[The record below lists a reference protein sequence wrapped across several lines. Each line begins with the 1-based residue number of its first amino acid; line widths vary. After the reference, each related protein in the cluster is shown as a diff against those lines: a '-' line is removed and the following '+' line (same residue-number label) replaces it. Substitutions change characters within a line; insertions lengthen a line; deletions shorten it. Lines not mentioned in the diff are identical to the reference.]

1 MSVSTGIV
9 NFFGWE
15 LTAIIDSSGMVWLDP
30 SEICMKIGL
39 DPNRQLDS
47 MIGQTDV
54 PLVQLSDEGEPQF
67 HPIVTPGGAGAWLAL
82 LDWRKIADPETQS
95 KVMLLQVR
103 LGEIL
108 NQAFIGHV
116 AAATLVR

>member
-1 MSVSTGIV
+1 
-9 NFFGWE
+9 
-15 LTAIIDSSGMVWLDP
+15 MVWLDP
-30 SEICMKIGL
+30 SEICKKIGL
-39 DPNRQLDS
+39 DPNHQLDC

-54 PLVQLSDEGEPQF
+54 PLVQLSDDGELQF
-67 HPIVTPGGAGAWLAL
+67 HPMVTPGAAGAWLAL
-82 LDWRKIADPETQS
+82 LDWRKIPDPETQS

>member
-1 MSVSTGIV
+1 VSTGIV

-15 LTAIIDSSGMVWLDP
+15 LSAIIDSNGMVWLDP
-30 SEICMKIGL
+30 SEICRKIGL
-39 DPNRQLDS
+39 DPDRQLDS

-54 PLVQLSDEGEPQF
+54 PLVQLPDDGEPRF
-67 HPIVTPGGAGAWLAL
+67 HPMVTPGGGGAWLAL
-82 LDWRKIADPETQS
+82 LDWRKIPDPEIQS

-108 NQAFIGHV
+108 NQAFIGYV

>member
-1 MSVSTGIV
+1 MSARIV

-15 LTAIIDSSGMVWLDP
+15 LSAIIDSNGMVWLDP
-30 SEICMKIGL
+30 SEICEKIGL
-39 DPNRQLDS
+39 DPNCQLDS

-54 PLVQLSDEGEPQF
+54 PLVQMPNDGEPQF
-67 HPIVTPGGAGAWLAL
+67 RPIVTPGAAGAWLAL
-82 LDWRKIADPETQS
+82 LDWRKIPDPETQS

-116 AAATLVR
+116 AAATLGR